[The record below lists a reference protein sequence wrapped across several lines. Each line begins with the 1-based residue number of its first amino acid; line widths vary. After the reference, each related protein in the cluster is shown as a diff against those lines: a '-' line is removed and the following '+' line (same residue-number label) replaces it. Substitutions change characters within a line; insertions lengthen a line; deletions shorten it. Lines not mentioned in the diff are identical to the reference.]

1 MWFVWLIW
9 FVLFIWLIWFIWL
22 VSFNQTN
29 ETDQTNQITVF
40 VSSFRLGA
48 YEIMRLKF
56 LQRGWFTILV
66 LAGTLSMVTAMAL
79 IDASSAS
86 AADAKK
92 SKKAVPSVESTAQ
105 RYAEAM
111 GAGNKV
117 GVGQLDFACQY
128 PLVAAAPHGIKT
140 YPADSDLVY
149 DSCWQRLREAHASTL
164 VRTDIG
170 MEVLWPSNGE
180 LVFFSEDLNRYPAS
194 AFVTDSLGL
203 TPPGTGFHIR
213 IVGSA
218 PLPSASFRLRPNGP
232 IVAVPTTLVKL
243 SVSYQD
249 PLTAPLTYAA
259 GSVKWTSTIK
269 RTRRALK
276 EITTQWVVLS
286 GLKKH
291 GFAGDQAVVNLPVT
305 SGAISGSGI
314 QEKIPFTT
322 ETSRPLPDSLVWWG
336 PTDFPGLLIAGAARA
351 ATFPELRDRVAML
364 NRVLIIDPNQAE
376 ALMVLS
382 RHLYAIVLREAIP
395 FHKLTVRDPAL
406 ALVVNEHFW
415 NIYAQATRMD
425 LSLGMEMGGFDKP
438 TTADYL
444 YRMLSAMQT
453 LAVVRPEQLDN
464 QFRLGVAYR
473 WNNDQEA
480 AIATHQSLVK
490 AIPAQR
496 RAGRAEALLQLA
508 WSRINK
514 VAWNRILDDSDIR
527 VAYQDA
533 DEALTFADL
542 PLDKFMAEYT
552 KAYSLLFTPDRDNQA
567 VLERLTEAKR
577 WFAEIPGQ
585 TPDIWNFFIG
595 AESLKAVLD
604 ADPIFQPIL
613 AQAEDKKG

>member
-1 MWFVWLIW
+1 MIRM
-9 FVLFIWLIWFIWL
+9 
-22 VSFNQTN
+22 
-29 ETDQTNQITVF
+29 QI
-40 VSSFRLGA
+40 
-48 YEIMRLKF
+48 
-56 LQRGWFTILV
+56 LQRSRLTIVFFTGIL
-66 LAGTLSMVTAMAL
+66 SIITAMTL
-79 IDASSAS
+79 IEASSAS
-86 AADAKK
+86 AAAAVKK
-92 SKKAVPSVESTAQ
+92 SKQVVTSAEATAQ

-128 PLVAAAPHGIKT
+128 PLVAAVPRGIKT
-140 YPADSDLVY
+140 YPTDSDPVY
-149 DSCWQRLREAHASTL
+149 DSCWQRLREVHAPTL
-164 VRTDIG
+164 ARTDVG

-194 AFVTDSLGL
+194 AFVTDLLGL
-203 TPPGTGFHIR
+203 TPPGTGFTVHI
-213 IVGSA
+213 VEST

-232 IVAVPTTLVKL
+232 IVAAPTTLVKL
-243 SVSYQD
+243 SISYQD

-259 GSVKWTSTIK
+259 GSVKWTTTIK

-276 EITTQWVVLS
+276 EITVQWVVLS

-305 SGAISGSGI
+305 SGSIFGSGR
-314 QEKIPFTT
+314 QEQIPFAT
-322 ETSRPLPDSLVWWG
+322 ETSHALPNSLIWWG
-336 PTDFPGLLIAGAARA
+336 PTDSPGLLTAAAARA
-351 ATFPELRDRVAML
+351 ATFPELRDRVALL
-364 NRVLIIDPNQAE
+364 NRVLIIDPHQVD
-376 ALMVLS
+376 ALTVLS
-382 RHLYAIVLREAIP
+382 QHLYAVILREAIP
-395 FHKLTVRDPAL
+395 FHKLTVKDPAL
-406 ALVVNEHFW
+406 DLVVNEHFW
-415 NIYAQATRMD
+415 NIYSQSVRVD

-453 LAVVRPEQLDN
+453 LATVRPKQLDN
-464 QFRLGVAYR
+464 RFRLGVALR

-480 AIATHQSLVK
+480 SIETHRSLVT
-490 AIPAQR
+490 AIPAEQ

-508 WSRINK
+508 WSRVNK
-514 VAWNRILDDSDIR
+514 VAWNRIFGDLNIR

-533 DEALTFADL
+533 DEALALADL

-552 KAYSLLFTPDRDNQA
+552 KAYSLLFTQDKNNRA
-567 VLERLTEAKR
+567 LLERLTEAKR
-577 WFAEIPGQ
+577 WFAEVPGQ

-613 AQAEDKKG
+613 AQADEKKG

>member
-1 MWFVWLIW
+1 M
-9 FVLFIWLIWFIWL
+9 
-22 VSFNQTN
+22 
-29 ETDQTNQITVF
+29 
-40 VSSFRLGA
+40 
-48 YEIMRLKF
+48 
-56 LQRGWFTILV
+56 
-66 LAGTLSMVTAMAL
+66 
-79 IDASSAS
+79 
-86 AADAKK
+86 
-92 SKKAVPSVESTAQ
+92 
-105 RYAEAM
+105 
-111 GAGNKV
+111 
-117 GVGQLDFACQY
+117 
-128 PLVAAAPHGIKT
+128 AAAPHGIKS
-140 YPADSDLVY
+140 YPADSDLVNE
-149 DSCWQRLREAHASTL
+149 SCWQRLREAHASTL
-164 VRTDIG
+164 VRSDVG
-170 MEVLWPSNGE
+170 MEVLWPSNGD

-203 TPPGTGFHIR
+203 TPPGTGFHIH
-213 IVGSA
+213 IVGSES
-218 PLPSASFRLRPNGP
+218 LPSASFRLRPNGP

-249 PLTAPLTYAA
+249 PLTAPVTYAA
-259 GSVKWTSTIK
+259 GSVKWTNTIK

-291 GFAGDQAVVNLPVT
+291 GFAGDRAVLNLPVT
-305 SGAISGSGI
+305 SGAVSGSGI
-314 QEKIPFTT
+314 QEKIPFVT
-322 ETSRPLPDSLVWWG
+322 ETSRALPDSLVWWG
-336 PTDFPGLLIAGAARA
+336 PTDVPGLLTAGAARA

-382 RHLYAIVLREAIP
+382 RHLYAIVLREAFP

-415 NIYAQATRMD
+415 NIYAQAARMD

-453 LAVVRPEQLDN
+453 LAAVRPEQLDN
-464 QFRLGVAYR
+464 TFRLGVAYR

-490 AIPAQR
+490 AIPAGR

-514 VAWNRILDDSDIR
+514 VAWNRNFDDPDIR

-533 DEALTFADL
+533 DEALTLADL

-567 VLERLTEAKR
+567 LLERLTEAKR
-577 WFAEIPGQ
+577 WFDEIPGQ
-585 TPDIWNFFIG
+585 TPDIWQFFIG

-613 AQAEDKKG
+613 ARAEEKQG

>member
-1 MWFVWLIW
+1 MIRM
-9 FVLFIWLIWFIWL
+9 
-22 VSFNQTN
+22 
-29 ETDQTNQITVF
+29 QI
-40 VSSFRLGA
+40 
-48 YEIMRLKF
+48 
-56 LQRGWFTILV
+56 LQRSRLTIVFFTGIL
-66 LAGTLSMVTAMAL
+66 SIITAMSL
-79 IDASSAS
+79 IEASSAS
-86 AADAKK
+86 AAAAVKK
-92 SKKAVPSVESTAQ
+92 SKQVVTSAEATAQ

-128 PLVAAAPHGIKT
+128 PLVAAVPRGIKT
-140 YPADSDLVY
+140 YPTDSDPVY
-149 DSCWQRLREAHASTL
+149 DSCWQRLREVHAPTL
-164 VRTDIG
+164 ARTDVG

-194 AFVTDSLGL
+194 AFVTDLLGL
-203 TPPGTGFHIR
+203 TPPGTGFTVHI
-213 IVGSA
+213 VEST

-232 IVAVPTTLVKL
+232 IVAAPTTLVKL
-243 SVSYQD
+243 SISYQD

-259 GSVKWTSTIK
+259 GSVKWTTTIK

-276 EITTQWVVLS
+276 EITVQWVVLS

-305 SGAISGSGI
+305 SGSIFGSGR
-314 QEKIPFTT
+314 QEQIPFAT
-322 ETSRPLPDSLVWWG
+322 ETSHALPNSLIWWG
-336 PTDFPGLLIAGAARA
+336 PTDSPGLLTAAAARA
-351 ATFPELRDRVAML
+351 ATFPELRDRVALL
-364 NRVLIIDPNQAE
+364 NRVLIIDPHQVD
-376 ALMVLS
+376 ALTVLS
-382 RHLYAIVLREAIP
+382 QHLYAVILREAIP
-395 FHKLTVRDPAL
+395 FHKLTVKDPAL
-406 ALVVNEHFW
+406 DLVVNEHFW
-415 NIYAQATRMD
+415 NIYSQSVRVD

-453 LAVVRPEQLDN
+453 LATVRPKQLDN
-464 QFRLGVAYR
+464 RFRLGVALR

-480 AIATHQSLVK
+480 SIETHRSLVT
-490 AIPAQR
+490 AIPAEQ

-508 WSRINK
+508 WSRVNK
-514 VAWNRILDDSDIR
+514 VAWNRIFGDLNIR

-533 DEALTFADL
+533 DEALALADL

-552 KAYSLLFTPDRDNQA
+552 KAYSLLFTQDKNNRA
-567 VLERLTEAKR
+567 LLERLTEAKR
-577 WFAEIPGQ
+577 WFAEVPGQ

-613 AQAEDKKG
+613 AQADEKKG

>member
-1 MWFVWLIW
+1 M
-9 FVLFIWLIWFIWL
+9 
-22 VSFNQTN
+22 
-29 ETDQTNQITVF
+29 
-40 VSSFRLGA
+40 
-48 YEIMRLKF
+48 MRLQI
-56 LQRGWFTILV
+56 LQRGWFTILF
-66 LAGTLSMVTAMAL
+66 LAGTLSIVTAITL
-79 IDASSAS
+79 IEASLAV
-86 AADAKK
+86 ADAAAKK
-92 SKKAVPSVESTAQ
+92 VKKAVTAAETTAQ

-128 PLVAAAPHGIKT
+128 PLVAASPHGIKT
-140 YPADSDLVY
+140 YPANSDIVY

-164 VRTDIG
+164 IRTDVG

-203 TPPGTGFHIR
+203 SPPGTGFHTH

-218 PLPSASFRLRPNGP
+218 SIPSASFRLRPNGP

-243 SVSYQD
+243 SISYQD

-259 GSVKWTSTIK
+259 GSVKWTTTIK

-291 GFAGDQAVVNLPVT
+291 GFAGDRAVVNLPLT
-305 SGAISGSGI
+305 SGAVSDSGI
-314 QEKIPFTT
+314 EEKIPFVI
-322 ETSRPLPDSLVWWG
+322 ETSHALPDSLIWWG
-336 PTDFPGLLIAGAARA
+336 PTDVPGLLTAGAARA

-415 NIYAQATRMD
+415 NIYAQAERMD

-453 LAVVRPEQLDN
+453 LAIVRPEQLDN
-464 QFRLGVAYR
+464 RFRLGVAYR

-508 WSRINK
+508 WSRVNK
-514 VAWNRILDDSDIR
+514 VAWNRNFDDPDIR

-533 DEALTFADL
+533 DEALTLADL

-552 KAYSLLFTPDRDNQA
+552 KAYSLLFTPDRDNRA
-567 VLERLTEAKR
+567 LLERLTEANR

-585 TPDIWNFFIG
+585 TPDIWQFFIG

-604 ADPIFQPIL
+604 ADPIFQPLL
-613 AQAEDKKG
+613 AQTEDKKG

>member
-1 MWFVWLIW
+1 
-9 FVLFIWLIWFIWL
+9 
-22 VSFNQTN
+22 
-29 ETDQTNQITVF
+29 
-40 VSSFRLGA
+40 
-48 YEIMRLKF
+48 MRLQI
-56 LQRGWFTILV
+56 LQRGWVTILF
-66 LAGTLSMVTAMAL
+66 LAGTLSIVMAITLIEASSTFAAAAKNAKQAVTAAETTAL
-79 IDASSAS
+79 
-86 AADAKK
+86 
-92 SKKAVPSVESTAQ
+92 
-105 RYAEAM
+105 RYVEAM
-111 GAGNKV
+111 GTGYKV
-117 GVGQLDFACQY
+117 GVGQLDFSCQY
-128 PLVAAAPHGIKT
+128 PLVAAAPHGIKI
-140 YPADSDLVY
+140 YPADSDSLY

-164 VRTDIG
+164 VRSDVG

-203 TPPGTGFHIR
+203 SPPGTGFHTH

-218 PLPSASFRLRPNGP
+218 SLPSASFRLRPNGP

-243 SVSYQD
+243 SVSYHD

-259 GSVKWTSTIK
+259 GSVKWTNTIK

-291 GFAGDQAVVNLPVT
+291 GFAGDRAVVNLPLT
-305 SGAISGSGI
+305 SGAVSDSGI
-314 QEKIPFTT
+314 QEKIPFVT
-322 ETSRPLPDSLVWWG
+322 ETSHALPDSLIWWG
-336 PTDFPGLLIAGAARA
+336 PTDVPGLLTAGAARA

-415 NIYAQATRMD
+415 NIYAQAERMD

-453 LAVVRPEQLDN
+453 LAIVRPEQLDN
-464 QFRLGVAYR
+464 RFRLGVAYR

-508 WSRINK
+508 WSRVNK
-514 VAWNRILDDSDIR
+514 VAWNRNFDDPDIR

-533 DEALTFADL
+533 DEALTLADL

-552 KAYSLLFTPDRDNQA
+552 KAYSLLFTPDRDNRA
-567 VLERLTEAKR
+567 LLERLTEANR

-585 TPDIWNFFIG
+585 TPDIWQFFIG

-604 ADPIFQPIL
+604 ADPIFQPLL
-613 AQAEDKKG
+613 AQTEDKKG

>member
-1 MWFVWLIW
+1 M
-9 FVLFIWLIWFIWL
+9 
-22 VSFNQTN
+22 
-29 ETDQTNQITVF
+29 
-40 VSSFRLGA
+40 
-48 YEIMRLKF
+48 MRLQI
-56 LQRGWFTILV
+56 LQRDWFTILF
-66 LAGTLSMVTAMAL
+66 LAGTLSIVSAMIL
-79 IDASSAS
+79 IEASSAS
-86 AADAKK
+86 AAAAKK
-92 SKKAVPSVESTAQ
+92 SKQAVTSAEATAQ

-128 PLVAAAPHGIKT
+128 PLVAASPHGIKT
-140 YPADSDLVY
+140 YPANSDLVY
-149 DSCWQRLREAHASTL
+149 DSCWQRLRETHASTL
-164 VRTDIG
+164 IRTDVG

-203 TPPGTGFHIR
+203 TPPGTGFHIH

-218 PLPSASFRLRPNGP
+218 SLPSGSFRLRPNGP
-232 IVAVPTTLVKL
+232 TVEVPTTLVKL

-259 GSVKWTSTIK
+259 GSVKWTTTIK
-269 RTRRALK
+269 RTRRTLK

-291 GFAGDQAVVNLPVT
+291 GFAGDRAIVNLPVA
-305 SGAISGSGI
+305 SGAVSDSGT
-314 QEKIPFTT
+314 QEKIPFVT
-322 ETSRPLPDSLVWWG
+322 ETSRALPNSLVWWG
-336 PTDFPGLLIAGAARA
+336 PTDVPGLLTAGAARA
-351 ATFPELRDRVAML
+351 AIFPELRDRVAML

-382 RHLYAIVLREAIP
+382 RHLYAIVLREAIS

-415 NIYAQATRMD
+415 NIYAQAERMD

-453 LAVVRPEQLDN
+453 LAIVRPEQLDN
-464 QFRLGVAYR
+464 HFRLGVAYR

-490 AIPAQR
+490 AIPAER

-514 VAWNRILDDSDIR
+514 VAWNRNFDDPDIR

-533 DEALTFADL
+533 DEALTLADL

-552 KAYSLLFTPDRDNQA
+552 KAYSLLFTPDRDNRA
-567 VLERLTEAKR
+567 LSERLTEAKR

-585 TPDIWNFFIG
+585 TPGIWQFFIG

-613 AQAEDKKG
+613 AQAEEKRG

>member
-1 MWFVWLIW
+1 MS
-9 FVLFIWLIWFIWL
+9 L
-22 VSFNQTN
+22 VS
-29 ETDQTNQITVF
+29 
-40 VSSFRLGA
+40 RPKKRA
-48 YEIMRLKF
+48 YSVMRLQI
-56 LQRGWFTILV
+56 LQRGWFTILF
-66 LAGTLSMVTAMAL
+66 LAGILSIVTAMIL
-79 IDASSAS
+79 IEASSAS
-86 AADAKK
+86 AAAAAM
-92 SKKAVPSVESTAQ
+92 KAVTSAETTAQ

-117 GVGQLDFACQY
+117 GIGQLDFACQY
-128 PLVAAAPHGIKT
+128 PLVAASPHGIKT
-140 YPADSDLVY
+140 YPDDSDSLY
-149 DSCWQRLREAHASTL
+149 DSCWQRLRETHASTL
-164 VRTDIG
+164 IRTDVG
-170 MEVLWPSNGE
+170 MEILWPSNGE

-203 TPPGTGFHIR
+203 TPPGTGFHIH

-259 GSVKWTSTIK
+259 GSVKWTNTIK

-291 GFAGDQAVVNLPVT
+291 GFAGDMAVVNLPVT
-305 SGAISGSGI
+305 SGAVSGSGV
-314 QEKIPFTT
+314 QEQIPFVT
-322 ETSRPLPDSLVWWG
+322 ETSRALPDSLVWWG
-336 PTDFPGLLIAGAARA
+336 PTDVPGLLTAGAARA

-382 RHLYAIVLREAIP
+382 RHLYATVLREAIP

-415 NIYAQATRMD
+415 NIYAQAERMD

-453 LAVVRPEQLDN
+453 LAIVRPEQLDN
-464 QFRLGVAYR
+464 RFRLGVAYR
-473 WNNDQEA
+473 WNNDQEP

-490 AIPAQR
+490 AIPAER

-508 WSRINK
+508 WSRVNK
-514 VAWNRILDDSDIR
+514 VAWNRNFDDPDIR

-533 DEALTFADL
+533 DEAFTLADL

-552 KAYSLLFTPDRDNQA
+552 KAYSLLFTPDRDNRA
-567 VLERLTEAKR
+567 LLERLTEAKR

-585 TPDIWNFFIG
+585 TPDIWQFFIG

-604 ADPIFQPIL
+604 ADPIFQTIL
-613 AQAEDKKG
+613 AQAEEKRG

>member
-1 MWFVWLIW
+1 MICP
-9 FVLFIWLIWFIWL
+9 
-22 VSFNQTN
+22 
-29 ETDQTNQITVF
+29 QI
-40 VSSFRLGA
+40 FR
-48 YEIMRLKF
+48 
-56 LQRGWFTILV
+56 RGWFRILF
-66 LAGTLSMVTAMAL
+66 LAGTLSIVTAMAL
-79 IDASSAS
+79 IEASSAS
-86 AADAKK
+86 AAAAAKK
-92 SKKAVPSVESTAQ
+92 SKQAVTSAEATAQ

-128 PLVAAAPHGIKT
+128 PLVTAAPRGIKA
-140 YPADSDLVY
+140 YPADSDPVY

-164 VRTDIG
+164 VRTDVG
-170 MEVLWPSNGE
+170 MEVLWPSDGD

-203 TPPGTGFHIR
+203 TPPGTGFHTH

-218 PLPSASFRLRPNGP
+218 SLPSASFRLRPNGP

-243 SVSYQD
+243 SISYQD

-259 GSVKWTSTIK
+259 GTVKWTNTIK

-291 GFAGDQAVVNLPVT
+291 GFVGDWAVLNLPVT

-314 QEKIPFTT
+314 QEKIPFAT
-322 ETSRPLPDSLVWWG
+322 ETSRALPDSLVWWG
-336 PTDFPGLLIAGAARA
+336 PTDVPGLLTAGAARA

-364 NRVLIIDPNQAE
+364 NRVLIIDPNQSE

-382 RHLYAIVLREAIP
+382 RHLYTIVLREAIP

-415 NIYAQATRMD
+415 NIYAQSTRMD

-444 YRMLSAMQT
+444 YRMLSAMRT

-464 QFRLGVAYR
+464 RFRLGVALR

-480 AIATHQSLVK
+480 AIETHRSLVK
-490 AIPAQR
+490 AIPAEQ

-514 VAWNRILDDSDIR
+514 VAWNRIFDDSDIR
-527 VAYQDA
+527 AAYQDA
-533 DEALTFADL
+533 DEALALADL

-552 KAYSLLFTPDRDNQA
+552 KAYSLLFTPDRDNRA
-567 VLERLTEAKR
+567 LLERLTEAKR

-585 TPDIWNFFIG
+585 TPDIWQFFLG

-604 ADPIFQPIL
+604 ADSIFQPIL

>member
-1 MWFVWLIW
+1 
-9 FVLFIWLIWFIWL
+9 
-22 VSFNQTN
+22 
-29 ETDQTNQITVF
+29 
-40 VSSFRLGA
+40 
-48 YEIMRLKF
+48 MRL
-56 LQRGWFTILV
+56 LILPRGWFTILF
-66 LAGTLSMVTAMAL
+66 LAGTLFIVAAMTV
-79 IDASSAS
+79 IEASSTS
-86 AADAKK
+86 AVAAKK
-92 SKKAVPSVESTAQ
+92 SKQAVTSAEATAQ

-117 GVGQLDFACQY
+117 DVCRLDFACQY
-128 PLVAAAPHGIKT
+128 PLVAAAPHGIKS
-140 YPADSDLVY
+140 YPADSDLVNE
-149 DSCWQRLREAHASTL
+149 SCWQRLREAHASTL
-164 VRTDIG
+164 IRSDVG
-170 MEVLWPSNGE
+170 MEVLWPSNGD

-203 TPPGTGFHIR
+203 TPPGTGFHIH
-213 IVGSA
+213 IVGSES
-218 PLPSASFRLRPNGP
+218 LPSASFRLRPNSP

-249 PLTAPLTYAA
+249 PLTAPVTYAA
-259 GSVKWTSTIK
+259 GSVKWTNTIK

-291 GFAGDQAVVNLPVT
+291 GFAGDRAVLNLPVT
-305 SGAISGSGI
+305 SGAVSGSGI
-314 QEKIPFTT
+314 QEKIPFVT
-322 ETSRPLPDSLVWWG
+322 ETSRALPDSLVWWG
-336 PTDFPGLLIAGAARA
+336 PTDVPGLLTAGAARA

-382 RHLYAIVLREAIP
+382 RHLYAIVLREAFP

-415 NIYAQATRMD
+415 NIYAQAARMD

-464 QFRLGVAYR
+464 TFRLGVAYR

-490 AIPAQR
+490 AIPAGR

-514 VAWNRILDDSDIR
+514 VAWNRNFDDPDIR

-533 DEALTFADL
+533 DEALTLADL

-567 VLERLTEAKR
+567 LLERLTEAKR

-585 TPDIWNFFIG
+585 TPDIWQFFIG

-613 AQAEDKKG
+613 ALAEEKQG

>member
-1 MWFVWLIW
+1 
-9 FVLFIWLIWFIWL
+9 
-22 VSFNQTN
+22 
-29 ETDQTNQITVF
+29 
-40 VSSFRLGA
+40 
-48 YEIMRLKF
+48 
-56 LQRGWFTILV
+56 
-66 LAGTLSMVTAMAL
+66 MVTAMTL
-79 IDASSAS
+79 IEASSAS
-86 AADAKK
+86 AAAAKK
-92 SKKAVPSVESTAQ
+92 SKKAVTSVESTAQ

-117 GVGQLDFACQY
+117 GVAQLDFACQY

-149 DSCWQRLREAHASTL
+149 DSCWERLREAHASTL
-164 VRTDIG
+164 VRSDVG
-170 MEVLWPSNGE
+170 MEVVWPSNGD

-194 AFVTDSLGL
+194 AFVTNSLGL
-203 TPPGTGFHIR
+203 TPPGTGFHTR

-218 PLPSASFRLRPNGP
+218 SLPSASFRLRPNGP

-243 SVSYQD
+243 SVSYHD
-249 PLTAPLTYAA
+249 PLSAPLTYAA
-259 GSVKWTSTIK
+259 GSVKWTNTIK

-305 SGAISGSGI
+305 SGNVSGSGI
-314 QEKIPFTT
+314 QEKIPFIT
-322 ETSRPLPDSLVWWG
+322 ETSRALPDSLVWWG
-336 PTDFPGLLIAGAARA
+336 PTDLQGLLIAGAARA

-406 ALVVNEHFW
+406 SLVVNEHFW

-490 AIPAQR
+490 AIPVQR

-527 VAYQDA
+527 TAYQDA
-533 DEALTFADL
+533 DEALTLADL

-552 KAYSLLFTPDRDNQA
+552 KAYSLLFTPDRDNRA
-567 VLERLTEAKR
+567 LLERLTEAKR

-613 AQAEDKKG
+613 DAAEDKKG

>member
-1 MWFVWLIW
+1 M
-9 FVLFIWLIWFIWL
+9 
-22 VSFNQTN
+22 
-29 ETDQTNQITVF
+29 
-40 VSSFRLGA
+40 
-48 YEIMRLKF
+48 MRLQII
-56 LQRGWFTILV
+56 QRGWFTFLL
-66 LAGTLSMVTAMAL
+66 LAGTLSIVTAMAL
-79 IDASSAS
+79 TETSSVF
-86 AADAKK
+86 AATAKK
-92 SKKAVPSVESTAQ
+92 SKQTVNSAEATAQ

-111 GAGNKV
+111 GSGNKV
-117 GVGQLDFACQY
+117 GVGRLDFACQY
-128 PLVAAAPHGIKT
+128 PLVTAAPHGIKT
-140 YPADSDLVY
+140 YPADSDPVY
-149 DSCWQRLREAHASTL
+149 DSCWQGLKAAHAPTL
-164 VRTDIG
+164 VRSDVG
-170 MEVLWPSNGE
+170 MEILWPSNGE

-203 TPPGTGFHIR
+203 RPPGTGFHIH

-218 PLPSASFRLRPNGP
+218 PLPSASFRLRPNGS
-232 IVAVPTTLVKL
+232 IVSVPTTLVKL

-291 GFAGDQAVVNLPVT
+291 GFAGDTAIVNLPVT
-305 SGAISGSGI
+305 SGAVFGSGLL
-314 QEKIPFTT
+314 EKIPFVT
-322 ETSRPLPDSLVWWG
+322 ETSRALPDSLVWWE
-336 PTDFPGLLIAGAARA
+336 PTDVPGLLIAGAARA

-395 FHKLTVRDPAL
+395 FHKLTVQDPAL

-415 NIYAQATRMD
+415 NIYAQGTRMD
-425 LSLGMEMGGFDKP
+425 LSLGMEMGGFDTP

-464 QFRLGVAYR
+464 RFRLGVAYR
-473 WNNDQEA
+473 WNNDQA
-480 AIATHQSLVK
+480 PAIATHQSLVK
-490 AIPAQR
+490 AIPAEQ

-514 VAWNRILDDSDIR
+514 VAWNRIFDDPDIR
-527 VAYQDA
+527 LAYQDA
-533 DEALTFADL
+533 DEALTLADL

-552 KAYSLLFTPDRDNQA
+552 KAYSLLFTPDRDNRA
-567 VLERLTEAKR
+567 LLERLTEAKR
-577 WFAEIPGQ
+577 WFAEVPGQ
-585 TPDIWNFFIG
+585 TPEIWQFFVG

-604 ADPIFQPIL
+604 ADSIFQPL
-613 AQAEDKKG
+613 LSQAEGKKE